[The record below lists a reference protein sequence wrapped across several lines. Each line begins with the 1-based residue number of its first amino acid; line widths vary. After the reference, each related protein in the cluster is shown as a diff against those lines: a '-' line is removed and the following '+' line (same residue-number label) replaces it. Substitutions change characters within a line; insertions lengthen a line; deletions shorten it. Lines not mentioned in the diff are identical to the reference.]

1 MDGNKLE
8 KAVRMLLEGIG
19 EDPDRG
25 GLRETPRRM
34 ASMLQET
41 LGGMEKSPADVLT
54 VLEGEQ
60 HDEIVLVKD
69 IPLYS
74 TCEHH
79 MLPFI
84 GLAHVGYIP
93 EGNRITG
100 LSKIVRVVEIY
111 ARRLQTQERLTT
123 QIADAIMEHLKPK
136 GVIVII
142 EAEHLCMV
150 MRGVRSPGAKTTT
163 SVVRGIFREK
173 AATRAEAIQLI
184 RKSAKPKF

>member
-1 MDGNKLE
+1 MDREKLE
-8 KAVRMLLEGIG
+8 KAVRLLIEAIG
-19 EDPDRG
+19 EDPQRG
-25 GLRETPRRM
+25 GLRDTPRRV
-34 ASMLQET
+34 ASMLAET
-41 LGGMEKSPADVLT
+41 LGGADRSPAEILT
-54 VLEGEQ
+54 VLESEH

-84 GLAHVGYIP
+84 GRAHVGYIP
-93 EGNRITG
+93 EGGRITG
-100 LSKIVRVVEIY
+100 LSKIVRVVECF
-111 ARRLQTQERLTT
+111 ARRLQTQERMTA
-123 QIADAIMEHLKPK
+123 QIADAIMDHLKPR

-150 MRGVRSPGAKTTT
+150 MRGVRSPGSKTTT

-184 RKSAKPKF
+184 KGSSQSKF

>member
-1 MDGNKLE
+1 MDRKKLE
-8 KAVRMLLEGIG
+8 EAVRMLLEGVG
-19 EDPDRG
+19 EDPERG
-25 GLRETPRRM
+25 GLKDTPRRVV
-34 ASMLQET
+34 SMLAET
-41 LGGMEKSPADVLT
+41 LGGMKQDPANILT
-54 VLEGEQ
+54 VLEEEH

-79 MLPFI
+79 MLPFL

-93 EGNRITG
+93 EGGRITG
-100 LSKIVRVVEIY
+100 LSKIVRMVECF
-111 ARRLQTQERLTT
+111 ARRLQTQERLTA
-123 QIADAIMEHLKPK
+123 QIADAIMDHLKPR

-150 MRGVRSPGAKTTT
+150 MRGVRSPGSKTTT

-184 RKSAKPKF
+184 LKASESKF